1 MTTQDIAWEVRNAA
15 GSVIA
20 SGTRQVP
27 IIYKKLTRFEFW
39 NLLTFDEKVLVLAA
53 VAASPLMAVWWR
65 DYEAASE
72 FLRDHPSTAEGL
84 DVLVYEECLT
94 PQRAAAILA
103 DWPTV

>member
-39 NLLTFDEKVLVLAA
+39 NLLTLDEKTA
-53 VAASPLMAVWWR
+53 VMTARAASALMAVWWE
-65 DYEAASE
+65 DYQAATE
-72 FLRDHPSTAEGL
+72 FLRDHPSTTQGL
-84 DVLVYEECLT
+84 DVLVYMEALT